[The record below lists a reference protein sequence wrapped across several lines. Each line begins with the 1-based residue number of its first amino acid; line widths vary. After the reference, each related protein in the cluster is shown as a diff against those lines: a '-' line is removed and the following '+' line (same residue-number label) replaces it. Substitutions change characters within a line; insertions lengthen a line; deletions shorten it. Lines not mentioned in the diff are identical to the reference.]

1 MADAR
6 RLMEQELSDGQPAAG
21 RRRGLVITS
30 IVGIPI
36 AIGVLVSLVLYSTR
50 VTPPM
55 PAPLPTPSAT
65 DTFVRDGQVLLL
77 EPATSAPVAMLAG
90 QTIRIVLN
98 TGVGQTVST
107 LDPAVLEPVANPL
120 CHLTSVCGVTGAAS
134 WTFLAVRPGTTH
146 LHVIFG
152 TGDCPQRS
160 SCPLLLQLLIP
171 FSVRPVA

>member
-77 EPATSAPVAMLAG
+77 EPATSAPWPCWRG
-90 QTIRIVLN
+90 KR
-98 TGVGQTVST
+98 
-107 LDPAVLEPVANPL
+107 
-120 CHLTSVCGVTGAAS
+120 
-134 WTFLAVRPGTTH
+134 
-146 LHVIFG
+146 
-152 TGDCPQRS
+152 
-160 SCPLLLQLLIP
+160 
-171 FSVRPVA
+171 